1 MSSFVAHPHAGIFRL
16 TGHDIGVLH
25 RPQTVMKTGHKHGV
39 RCSHICRVGA
49 RFRTQVIII
58 TTRRRFRFRAR
69 VRRRCWFRVRRV
81 LAAGQIP
88 VTTVASLTTSQ
99 PVIISTCSYTTG
111 LNEFS
116 TVGVT
121 VDMNQFNTI
130 ECLCSCTAGISN
142 SHTGLTGCITFNHQF
157 IRYRAVISQNGV
169 HEQRAVITGVVA
181 ANSQHITRSI
191 SSQVKSAAVG
201 HIPCD
206 TTIAGK
212 CSVLSNIDLAA
223 GKHDRGTCITQNQ
236 CTCSVNSSCTQTVI
250 IMHLHRSLFSD
261 HSGGGQGTA
270 GTSNTELTTAEIQ
283 GAGAGECAGR
293 YATTGQSQITAIDI
307 QYRACSTV
315 QFTGSLAVAVH
326 VQLGIS
332 SQANFTG
339 LSQST
344 VAVHE
349 DIATA
354 NICYSCV
361 SIFRRQNQR
370 TFTSFS
376 QRFSIPA
383 RR

>member
-1 MSSFVAHPHAGIFRL
+1 M
-16 TGHDIGVLH
+16 TGGEQELIE
-25 RPQTVMKTGHKHGV
+25 RY
-39 RCSHICRVGA
+39 IY
-49 RFRTQVIII
+49 QV
-58 TTRRRFRFRAR
+58 TRRLPKDQRDDVALELGEMIGDMIEGKGSTAEKVLTELGDPAR
-69 VRRRCWFRVRRV
+69 LAEQYQDVTHCLIGPEYYDTYLWFVKVVLLCSILPV
-81 LAAGQIP
+81 LAAG
-88 VTTVASLTTSQ
+88 V
-99 PVIISTCSYTTG
+99 
-111 LNEFS
+111 
-116 TVGVT
+116 
-121 VDMNQFNTI
+121 VD
-130 ECLCSCTAGISN
+130 
-142 SHTGLTGCITFNHQF
+142 
-157 IRYRAVISQNGV
+157 AV
-169 HEQRAVITGVVA
+169 R
-181 ANSQHITRSI
+181 
-191 SSQVKSAAVG
+191 
-201 HIPCD
+201 
-206 TTIAGK
+206 
-212 CSVLSNIDLAA
+212 L
-223 GKHDRGTCITQNQ
+223 
-236 CTCSVNSSCTQTVI
+236 
-250 IMHLHRSLFSD
+250 
-261 HSGGGQGTA
+261 
-270 GTSNTELTTAEIQ
+270 Q

-349 DIATA
+349 DLATA

>member
-1 MSSFVAHPHAGIFRL
+1 
-16 TGHDIGVLH
+16 
-25 RPQTVMKTGHKHGV
+25 
-39 RCSHICRVGA
+39 
-49 RFRTQVIII
+49 
-58 TTRRRFRFRAR
+58 
-69 VRRRCWFRVRRV
+69 
-81 LAAGQIP
+81 
-88 VTTVASLTTSQ
+88 
-99 PVIISTCSYTTG
+99 
-111 LNEFS
+111 
-116 TVGVT
+116 
-121 VDMNQFNTI
+121 
-130 ECLCSCTAGISN
+130 
-142 SHTGLTGCITFNHQF
+142 
-157 IRYRAVISQNGV
+157 
-169 HEQRAVITGVVA
+169 
-181 ANSQHITRSI
+181 
-191 SSQVKSAAVG
+191 
-201 HIPCD
+201 
-206 TTIAGK
+206 
-212 CSVLSNIDLAA
+212 
-223 GKHDRGTCITQNQ
+223 
-236 CTCSVNSSCTQTVI
+236 
-250 IMHLHRSLFSD
+250 MHLHRSLFSD